1 MMGMT
6 KMETLSE
13 SLPIPVS
20 LALSVSLS
28 SFSYGR
34 GPDVLRDVN
43 VPLPSGARVFLLGPS
58 GCGKSTLLRILMGLE
73 RGARGHVLQ
82 GQTTSHFSGWGPSQQ
97 AFSLVPQ
104 VPCLFPW
111 KTVEEN
117 LLVAFPGKQSVPSNK
132 ERVRTLLAAVGLSEA
147 ANRYPWEISQGM
159 ASRVSFARAQ
169 IVSEVHGACCLL
181 LDEPF
186 AALDALTRSSLQGWL
201 RLKLEESATPCLF
214 VTHDV
219 REALSLGTRILV
231 LGQPQGKGAF
241 TVVADYQGFQETDDW
256 EAQVISSLSGTSLS
270 RA

>member
-1 MMGMT
+1 MTSMM
-6 KMETLSE
+6 
-13 SLPIPVS
+13 
-20 LALSVSLS
+20 SVSLS

-34 GPDVLRDVN
+34 GPEVLREVHFS
-43 VPLPSGARVFLLGPS
+43 LPSGARVFLLGPS

-82 GQTTSHFSGWGPSQQ
+82 GQTTFDFSGWGPSQQ

-117 LLVAFPGKQSVPSNK
+117 LLVAFPGKQSAAKNK
-132 ERVRTLLAAVGLSEA
+132 ERVHTLLAAVGLSESA
-147 ANRYPWEISQGM
+147 HRYPWEISQGM

-169 IVSEVHGACCLL
+169 IVSEVHGARCLL

-186 AALDALTRSSLQGWL
+186 AALDALTRSSLQRWL
-201 RLKLEESATPCLF
+201 RLKLEDSAMPCLF

-231 LGQPQGKGAF
+231 LGQPQGKSAF
-241 TVVADYQGFQETDDW
+241 TVVSDYEGFQENDEW
-256 EAQVISSLSGTSLS
+256 EARVISSLSGASLS
-270 RA
+270 RARPS